1 MFVVSTEGLVEGARR
16 LNSFA
21 IHLLRGLHE
30 VDARSGLTPS
40 RLSALSVLHFAGPR
54 SLGRLARDEEVTSAT
69 MSRLVD
75 ALCELG
81 LAVRS
86 EHADNARM
94 VTESAVPA
102 CSARMGA
109 AAGRRTTVIAEA
121 LGDLSPEARRAVLAA
136 TPHLADLERCARERA
151 RADGRDAPEGRS
163 VEAGR

>member
-1 MFVVSTEGLVEGARR
+1 MSVATEDLERAAAR

-86 EHADNARM
+86 AHEDNARM
-94 VTESAVPA
+94 VTVSATPA
-102 CSARMGA
+102 GSALMEA
-109 AAGRRTTVIAEA
+109 AAARRTAVIAGA
-121 LGDLSPEARRAVLAA
+121 LADLPPAQRRAVLAA
-136 TPHLADLERCARERA
+136 TPYLDPLERLTRA
-151 RADGRDAPEGRS
+151 RARA
-163 VEAGR
+163 